1 MIEVEELRAGLSMVA
16 DAVSRMAA
24 LVDERERD
32 LAVALWREPQADVEI
47 LAHRRLGLTEDLE
60 QLQRRIGEVDGILR
74 SDDDNRLLAGD
85 LEADCRGQCARSR
98 LGGGLAGRR
107 IGDGSKFSASPRA

>member
-1 MIEVEELRAGLSMVA
+1 MVA

-32 LAVALWREPQADVEI
+32 LAVAAGGEPQADVEI

-85 LEADCRGQCARSR
+85 LEERIAVANAEVTTWRRS
-98 LGGGLAGRR
+98 GRPSDR
-107 IGDGSKFSASPRA
+107 PMDRSSSASPRA